1 MHFKI
6 NRIKFKKLTYKHKS
20 LLLVVIMCVVLLFIT
35 ANIYRVLS
43 ASAIDT
49 KNISHSL
56 NNIDRLERLLNVLVN
71 AETGERGYVITH
83 DQSFLQPYQSAI
95 NQLNGDADIDSLFHV
110 MPEYTEQLLS
120 LTRLVDSEFSY
131 LQKAVALVKAG
142 GTVDEG
148 DFMIAKNKMD
158 SIRTSINSLMK
169 AEGNKLQLLNQ
180 EHQKTNKEIITVL
193 VLGFII
199 CLALLV
205 SFYLMVINNSKIK
218 NKVEQELVAAK
229 NAAEHAVHAK
239 THFLSTMSNEIRNP
253 MNNVIGITSLLLQTN
268 LSDEQKKYAI
278 QIHRSGVTLL
288 SIINDSIDFS
298 KIESGNLKLENVPF
312 ILKHCIEE
320 VFSIIGSHSREVK
333 ITYHID
339 PQIPEYI
346 IGDITRLRQVLM
358 NLIGNAIQFTD
369 NSYINLDVKLLSKD
383 EDNLQ
388 LEFKIADSPVHEANA
403 EEKLYTITSL
413 EQEAMVDVYKMHNTG
428 LGLSIAARLIALMG
442 GTIKVESSAS
452 GSSSFNFTIKVKPVA
467 EATGSSSESLIVKEL
482 LNSELSKELPL
493 HILTVDDNEMS
504 QILLSSILMKMGYT
518 ATIARN
524 GAEAVDL
531 AIEEKFD
538 IIFMDIYMPVM
549 DGLEATKRIRHYYM
563 KDDEPV
569 IIALTSNALLE
580 EKDKYVLVGINDV
593 ITKPYKP
600 STIQNTII
608 KYCKKKLSSS

>member
-6 NRIKFKKLTYKHKS
+6 IRIKSKKLTYKHKS
-20 LLLVVIMCVVLLFIT
+20 LLLVVVMSVVLLFIT

-43 ASAIDT
+43 ASTIDT
-49 KNISHSL
+49 KNISHST
-56 NNIDRLERLLNVLVN
+56 NNLGRLQQVLNVVIN
-71 AETGERGYVITH
+71 AETGERGYVITRNP
-83 DQSFLQPYQSAI
+83 SFLKPYYLAQ
-95 NQLNGDADIDSLFHV
+95 NQLKGLANPDSLFRL
-110 MPEYTEQLLS
+110 MPEYTEQLINIS
-120 LTRLVDSEFSY
+120 RLVDSEFSY
-131 LQKAVALVKAG
+131 LQRAVSLVKAG
-142 GTVDEG
+142 GSVDEK
-148 DFMIAKNKMD
+148 DFVAAKNIMD
-158 SIRTSINSLMK
+158 SIRTSINFLK
-169 AEGNKLQLLNQ
+169 DAEGNKLQILSRA
-180 EHQKTNKEIITVL
+180 HQKTNRSVATVL
-193 VLGFII
+193 IVSFII
-199 CLALLV
+199 CIALLI
-205 SFYLMVINNSKIK
+205 SFYLMVVNNSRIK
-218 NKVEQELVAAK
+218 NKVEQELIAAK

-239 THFLSTMSNEIRNP
+239 THFLSTMGNEIRNP

-268 LSDEQKKYAI
+268 LTDEQKKYAV

-320 VFSIIGSHSREVK
+320 VFSIIGSHSREVNV
-333 ITYHID
+333 TYHID
-339 PQIPEYI
+339 PQIPEYV

-358 NLIGNAIQFTD
+358 NLVGNAIQFTD
-369 NSYINLDVKLLSKD
+369 NSYINLAVKLLSKD
-383 EDNLQ
+383 EDSLQ
-388 LEFKIADSPVHEANA
+388 LEFKIADSPVQETDGQD
-403 EEKLYTITSL
+403 KLYTITSL

-467 EATGSSSESLIVKEL
+467 ETTTSASESLIVKEM
-482 LNSELSKELPL
+482 LNNDLSKELPL
-493 HILTVDDNEMS
+493 RILTVDDNEMS
-504 QILLSSILMKMGYT
+504 QVLLSSILMKMGYT

-524 GAEAVDL
+524 GAEAVDV
-531 AIEEKFD
+531 AVEEKFD
-538 IIFMDIYMPVM
+538 LIFMDIYMPVM
-549 DGLEATKRIRHYYM
+549 DGLEATKRIRQYYM

-600 STIQNTII
+600 SSIQNTII
-608 KYCKKKLSSS
+608 KYCKKKITF